1 MLPRLN
7 AILLGIT
14 LLLPSVAEAQEKN
27 RTTKYAILL
36 ASAAVLAP
44 FDERIN
50 ASIASSSAQD
60 VGLFQSSEKVLYRYG
75 QPGVAVITLVAIGA
89 GVVAD
94 APKVT
99 DTGIH
104 TAEALALSG
113 VVTYLLKGTTGRER
127 PNASPDDPY
136 DFRWW
141 GGWSGEGGASFPSG
155 HASVTFAF
163 ASITSE
169 ELKLHYPQVGKYVS
183 PVLYGAALLTGLAR
197 MYEHKHWASDIALG
211 SAIGYVSGKV
221 VFDLNHKRKA
231 AK

>member
-14 LLLPSVAEAQEKN
+14 LLLPGVADAQDKN
-27 RTTKYAILL
+27 RTSKYALLL
-36 ASAAVLAP
+36 ASAAALAP
-44 FDERIN
+44 FDEGINSRI
-50 ASIASSSAQD
+50 ATSSAQD
-60 VGLFQSSEKVLYRYG
+60 VRLFQSSEKVLYRYG
-75 QPGVAVITLVAIGA
+75 QPGVAVIALLTIGA

-94 APKVT
+94 EPKVT

-104 TAEALALSG
+104 TAEAIALTG
-113 VVTYLLKGTTGRER
+113 IITYALKGTTGRER

-155 HASVTFAF
+155 HASVTVAF

-169 ELKLHYPQVGKYVS
+169 ELKLHYHELRKYVA
-183 PVLYGAALLTGLAR
+183 PVLYGAAILTGVAR

-211 SAIGYVSGKV
+211 SAIGYISGKV
-221 VFDLNHKRKA
+221 VFDLNHREAKR
-231 AK
+231 